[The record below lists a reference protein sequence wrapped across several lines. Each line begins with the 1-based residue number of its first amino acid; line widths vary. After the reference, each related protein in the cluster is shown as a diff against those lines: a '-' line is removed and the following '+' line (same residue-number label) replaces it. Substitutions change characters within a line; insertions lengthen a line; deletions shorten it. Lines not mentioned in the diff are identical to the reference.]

1 MRVRHTLGVIALSL
15 VVAAPAFAQAA
26 ASPATSGPRAWT
38 EYGSGFRAYVIFD
51 QVSFTAEKTF
61 DAVLGKTRLS
71 ALGVGGEVRFW
82 KGLFVRG
89 SYSAMDATGER
100 AFVVGGQVIPVGIP
114 LTLEMKPF
122 EFSVGWRL
130 PLDRAQRFVAYGGGG
145 SLYVK
150 YRQTSD
156 FAEPGEN
163 IDEAFTGQLAFG
175 GLDVRIWKW
184 VSAGVEVQYRTIPD
198 ALGQEGSVSAD
209 FEETNLGGTAIRFMV
224 GIRK

>member
-1 MRVRHTLGVIALSL
+1 MRATRVFGLLALSL
-15 VVAAPAFAQAA
+15 FGSAPVFAQTAPA
-26 ASPATSGPRAWT
+26 PAPPRAWT
-38 EYGSGFRAYVIFD
+38 EPGSGYRAYVIFD
-51 QVSFTAEKTF
+51 QVSFAAKDTF
-61 DAVLGKTRLS
+61 DAALGKTRLS
-71 ALGVGGEVRFW
+71 AIGGGGEVRFW

-89 SYSAMDATGER
+89 SYSTMEANGER

-114 LTLEMKPF
+114 LTVEMKPF

-130 PLDRAQRFVAYGGGG
+130 PLDRARRFVAYGGGG

-150 YRQTSD
+150 YRQTSE

-163 IDEAFTGQLAFG
+163 IDESFTGQLAFG
-175 GLDVRIWKW
+175 GLDVRVWKL

-198 ALGQEGSVSAD
+198 ALGREGSLSAEYD
-209 FEETNLGGTAIRFMV
+209 ETNLGGTAIRFMV